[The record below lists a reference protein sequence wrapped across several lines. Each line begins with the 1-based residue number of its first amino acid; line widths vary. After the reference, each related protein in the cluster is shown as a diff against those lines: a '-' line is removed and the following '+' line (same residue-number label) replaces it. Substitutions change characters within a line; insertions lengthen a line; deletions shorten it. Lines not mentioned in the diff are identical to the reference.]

1 MARTQVQLQLRG
13 QDQTGQAFASVAKRA
28 DKAFAALKQRAGMLK
43 LTAGVVGIAYAAK
56 KAIDGMADLYTH
68 AQRAG
73 TSADSLNRIT
83 QALDTVNIAGANT
96 DQISNAMA
104 RMAQVTG
111 KVGEAGFKEVLA
123 NIAALGDEKD
133 RLEELGRVFGRRF
146 GRNLAPLV
154 RQGPEAL
161 QEGLD
166 GVMASMPELSSA
178 GVDTAAD
185 VQTAMSHAGKTLK
198 AAWWSALSSVLQGF
212 KSVFGVDLNEAI
224 TVAIA
229 DIKWFVGLL
238 VEGFRVAFSNV
249 KNVFDLFAT
258 DWRAGVKWL
267 WEGWSTFA
275 VSLWDAFKQ
284 AFVTIGRLAIEFGK
298 QIWSAI
304 RGDGF
309 DWGAI
314 TETASRE
321 FNKLGKKVKGVLDA
335 AIPSGG
341 DLIEFEKLDWDAQTR
356 KLMESTQKAKD
367 GLAAQ
372 ALLATGGISE
382 GLEEGAKKAANTM
395 KDAMKGAM
403 VEAGTYEHL
412 KLAYRQLGAVAGQG
426 VAVGAPRAVGGQDHA
441 QRRQAASMD
450 KLSTIMG
457 RVEASVS
464 RLSRYVQRLE
474 AW

>member
-13 QDQTGQAFASVAKRA
+13 QDQTGQAFASVAQRA
-28 DKAFAALKQRAGMLK
+28 NKAFAALKQRAGMLK
-43 LTAGVVGIAYAAK
+43 LAAGVAGIAYASK

-73 TSADSLNRIT
+73 TSADDLNRIT

-104 RMAQVTG
+104 RMAQETG
-111 KVGEAGFKEVLA
+111 KVGAAGMKEILSD
-123 NIAALGDEKD
+123 IAALGDEKD

-161 QEGLD
+161 KQGLE
-166 GVMASMPELSSA
+166 GVMATMPELSTA
-178 GVDTAAD
+178 GVNTAAD
-185 VQTAMSHAGKTLK
+185 VQTAMHHAGKTIK
-198 AAWWSALSSVLQGF
+198 AAWWNALAGILQGF
-212 KSVFGVDLNEAI
+212 KNVFGVDLNEAI
-224 TVAIA
+224 TIAIA
-229 DIKWFVGLL
+229 DIKWFCGLL
-238 VEGFRVAFSNV
+238 VEGFKVAFSNV
-249 KNVFDLFAT
+249 KKVFDLFTT

-267 WEGWSTFA
+267 WEGWQTFA
-275 VSLWDAFKQ
+275 VSLWEAFKQ
-284 AFVTIGRLAIEFGK
+284 AFATIGRLAIEFGK

-321 FNKLGKKVKGVLDA
+321 FTKLGKKVKGVLDA

-341 DLIEFEKLDWDAQTR
+341 DLIEFEKLDWGAQVR
-356 KLMESTQKAKD
+356 KLRESTQKAKD

-382 GLEEGAKKAANTM
+382 GLDEAAKKAAGTI

-403 VEAGTYEHL
+403 VEAGSYEHL
-412 KLAYRQLGAVAGQG
+412 KLMFRGAGKALAGGAVAAPSPVAGQ
-426 VAVGAPRAVGGQDHA
+426 AP
-441 QRRQAASMD
+441 QRQQSAGIDR
-450 KLSTIMG
+450 LSTI
-457 RVEASVS
+457 ASRIENSVQ
-464 RLSRYVQRLE
+464 RLVRHAQRLE